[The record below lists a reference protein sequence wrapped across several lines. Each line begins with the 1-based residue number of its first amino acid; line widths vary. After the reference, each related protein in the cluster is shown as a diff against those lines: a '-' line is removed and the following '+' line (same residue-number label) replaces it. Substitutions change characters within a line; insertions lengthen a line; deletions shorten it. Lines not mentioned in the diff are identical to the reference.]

1 MTKQKKQMEEIKE
14 TAKESIP
21 EQVQPPETAEP
32 AVDVPEKF
40 KDADGRVNLEALVK
54 SYLALEKKMSAR
66 PEKTVADNRPE
77 SPEAYRIQIKSNL
90 MMNDPAVNQRL
101 FDLGLNNEQV
111 QGVYDLAA
119 EKIIPVIE
127 ELAETFQTRQD
138 LSELERVFGGTEQ
151 FNTIARQIS
160 GWGEKNLDKG
170 VFNALVGT
178 KDGILTLYK
187 MMCNAQETPVLPR
200 TGAVG
205 GELSES
211 ELKRLMQDP
220 KYWKQQDPELMKRV
234 EAGFKRLYG

>member
-14 TAKESIP
+14 TVEESVP
-21 EQVQPPETAEP
+21 ESVSPAEEQI
-32 AVDVPEKF
+32 AVPEKF
-40 KDADGRVNLEALVK
+40 KDANGNVNLNALIK
-54 SYLALEKKMSAR
+54 SYLELEKKMSTR
-66 PEKTVADNRPE
+66 SEPDVKKERPE
-77 SPEAYRIQIKSNL
+77 SPDSYRIEIKSNL
-90 MMNDPAVNQRL
+90 MMNDPAINQRL

-138 LSELERVFGGTEQ
+138 LSELERIFGGTEQ

-160 GWGEKNLDKG
+160 GWGEKNLDSG

-200 TGAVG
+200 TGSVG

-211 ELKRLMQDP
+211 DLKRMMQDP

>member
-14 TAKESIP
+14 TVEEPVPESVP
-21 EQVQPPETAEP
+21 PAEEQIV
-32 AVDVPEKF
+32 VPEKF
-40 KDADGRVNLEALVK
+40 KDANGNVNLSALIK
-54 SYLALEKKMSAR
+54 SYLELEKKMSTR
-66 PEKTVADNRPE
+66 VESVPKENRPE
-77 SPEAYRIQIKSNL
+77 SPDSYRIEIKSNL
-90 MMNDPAVNQRL
+90 MMNDPAINQRL

-119 EKIIPVIE
+119 EKIVPVIE

-138 LSELERVFGGTEQ
+138 LSELERIFGGTEQ

-160 GWGEKNLDKG
+160 GWGEKNLDSG

-200 TGAVG
+200 TGSVG
-205 GELSES
+205 SDLSES
-211 ELKRLMQDP
+211 DLKRMMQDP